1 MFRFFKS
8 PPFRDNILGEFTRS
22 RGHWR
27 GSIVLERATRAP
39 LVLSG
44 TRTEP
49 DPKALAMAHALPSAF
64 TAWRQAIES
73 ALYEHY
79 APYAETLAAG
89 DFSSPSGPPPI
100 VEAPSE
106 VWPHVSLVFV
116 SVMPLD
122 GVLTSEF
129 GYTTTWDEE
138 HTLGA
143 RFRDGQLLELCGSV
157 LHP

>member
-1 MFRFFKS
+1 MFSFFKS
-8 PPFRDNILGEFTRS
+8 PPFRDNILGEFTCS
-22 RGHWR
+22 REHWR
-27 GSIVLERATRAP
+27 GAIALEGATSAP

-49 DPKALAMAHALPSAF
+49 DPKALATAHALPHAF
-64 TAWRQAIES
+64 TAWRKAIES

-79 APYAETLAAG
+79 GLYDEALAAG
-89 DFSSPSGPPPI
+89 EFSPASDSPPKIES
-100 VEAPSE
+100 PSE

-116 SVMPLD
+116 SVTPLD

-129 GYTTTWDEE
+129 GYTTSWDEE
-138 HTLGA
+138 HILGV
-143 RFRDGQLLELCGSV
+143 RFRDGKFLELCGSV